1 MTGTFSHWLSSEA
14 GMVVVK
20 AIPSPLVLFSI
31 IMKGVKMH
39 LEDIMNLNFEDDKSY
54 EIMQKVL
61 KKIKAFSKYEE
72 VSLEQLEK
80 FATKIVYKYDVSF
93 QWIMISKN
101 NNNLLYS
108 LSMKRDS
115 NGDWLG
121 TVYGISLY
129 ELFAKLNVKLY
140 SMVKNEE
147 VKKR

>member
-1 MTGTFSHWLSSEA
+1 
-14 GMVVVK
+14 
-20 AIPSPLVLFSI
+20 
-31 IMKGVKMH
+31 MK

-80 FATKIVYKYDVSF
+80 FATKIVYKYDVSL
-93 QWIMISKN
+93 QWVMISKN
-101 NNNLLYS
+101 NNRLLYS